1 MLKKVMI
8 IDDNEMDLYV
18 GKRVMA
24 RYSFAEEVLTIDS
37 ATGSLEYLIEKK
49 NDPDQL
55 PDLILLDINMPE
67 MNGFEF
73 LDAYT
78 SLPQDIKK
86 NCIIMMLTTSIH
98 IEDEQKASSNPYV
111 RSYMNKPLDE
121 MKLTSLLD
129 LFKDRLDWDKNQ

>member
-18 GKRVMA
+18 GKRVMTK
-24 RYSFAEEVLTIDS
+24 YSFAEEVLTIDS
-37 ATGSLEYLIEKK
+37 AKGALEYLIEKK

-73 LDAYT
+73 LEEYT
-78 SLPQDIKK
+78 SLPENIRR
-86 NCIIMMLTTSIH
+86 NCIIMMLTTSMH
-98 IEDEQKASSNPYV
+98 FEDEQKATSNPYV

-121 MKLTSLLD
+121 NKLTSLLG
-129 LFKDRLDWDKNQ
+129 LFKG

>member
-1 MLKKVMI
+1 MI

-37 ATGSLEYLIEKK
+37 AKGALEYLIEKK

-129 LFKDRLDWDKNQ
+129 LFKDRLDRDKNQ